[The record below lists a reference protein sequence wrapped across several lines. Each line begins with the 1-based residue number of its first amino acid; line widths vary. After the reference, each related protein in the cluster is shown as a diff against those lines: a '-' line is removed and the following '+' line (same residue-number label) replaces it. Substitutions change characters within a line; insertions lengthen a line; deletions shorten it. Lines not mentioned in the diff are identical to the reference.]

1 MTIDLSEIR
10 QSLPLRAQTG
20 AAWVETA
27 MANLDGFLCD
37 HASCERKA
45 HAAAMMLVNKFPE
58 FPELQEQMIALAIE
72 ELQHFQQV
80 FKIMRQRNLSLGPDE
95 IDCYVKEL
103 LKDVRHPR
111 REHLLDRLM
120 VVAMVEARSCE
131 RFCLFAEALPEGN
144 LKTFYTEFAK
154 AESAHFPLFV
164 NLAKALFGANE
175 TSDALDRWLDIE
187 ARVVQTVPYK
197 AGVH

>member
-1 MTIDLSEIR
+1 MTIDLSELR
-10 QSLPLRAQTG
+10 QSLPLRVPTG
-20 AAWVETA
+20 QLWVE
-27 MANLDGFLCD
+27 MVLSDLDGFLKD

-58 FPELQEQMIALAIE
+58 FPELQEKMISLAIE
-72 ELQHFQQV
+72 ELEHFQQV
-80 FKIMRQRNLSLGPDE
+80 FKILRERNVSLGTDE
-95 IDCYVKEL
+95 VDTYVKEL

-120 VVAMVEARSCE
+120 VAAMVEARSCE
-131 RFCLFAEALPEGN
+131 RFCLFAEALPVGQ

-164 NLAKALFGANE
+164 HLTESILGKKE
-175 TSDALDRWLDIE
+175 TSEALDRWLEIE
-187 ARVVQTVPYK
+187 ARVVQNIPYRI
-197 AGVH
+197 GVH